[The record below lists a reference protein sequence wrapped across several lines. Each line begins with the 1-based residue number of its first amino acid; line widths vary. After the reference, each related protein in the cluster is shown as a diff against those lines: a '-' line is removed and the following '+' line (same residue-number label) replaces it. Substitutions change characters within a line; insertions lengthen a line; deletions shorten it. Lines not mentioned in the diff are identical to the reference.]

1 MSGKKL
7 TYNEAYAEL
16 ESILEKI
23 ENAELDV
30 DKLTSQV
37 KRASELIR
45 FCKSKLHE
53 TETEVEKII
62 SEMDSDS
69 FAGYFRQL
77 SFLS

>member
-7 TYNEAYAEL
+7 TYNEAHAEL

-62 SEMDSDS
+62 SEMEADTD
-69 FAGYFRQL
+69 
-77 SFLS
+77 

>member
-62 SEMDSDS
+62 SEMEADTD
-69 FAGYFRQL
+69 
-77 SFLS
+77 